1 MNQYFLHRLSD
12 AQQLQ
17 CRHRTKNFFLF
28 TKQERTYSVM
38 VTMAD
43 SDLETVMDKIL
54 SWIGKNV
61 DHYWSFV
68 LDDGY
73 QLGADKR
80 IVHFS
85 FDDIEE
91 MALFRLTF

>member
-1 MNQYFLHRLSD
+1 
-12 AQQLQ
+12 
-17 CRHRTKNFFLF
+17 
-28 TKQERTYSVM
+28 M